1 VGLVREERNND
12 NRGVGIFVGKL
23 GFYTRTVCFLSL
35 SHAWFERQEQS
46 ATIIRGE
53 DTDLHGKKMKAMVL
67 KKPGEMTLENLSVPK
82 PKDGEVLI
90 KVSVCGACHT
100 DLDEFEGRLEAKRPV
115 VLGHQVVG
123 TIAELGKDVTKHKIG
138 DRVGVTWL
146 YSSCGKCNF
155 CKTGQENLCESAK
168 WTGKDA
174 DGGYAEYMVIGE
186 DYAYPIPKRFS
197 DSQAAPLLCAGVI
210 GYRTLRLADIKKGE
224 TIGLYGFGASAHIVI
239 QIIKHKFPDNPV
251 YAFTKS
257 GGPAS
262 PQSGGRGL
270 APRLEGREAC
280 GKGGHAELAK
290 SLGATW
296 TGISGE
302 MPPVKLD
309 KIMDF
314 TPVGECVRDALK
326 ILNRGGRL
334 VINAIRKE
342 TLIPA
347 LDYAQYLW
355 LEREIKSV
363 ANVTRRDAQEF
374 LPLAAQIPIVPT
386 IEEFPL
392 EQANE
397 VLMKIKHSKLKA
409 AAVLKIGV

>member
-1 VGLVREERNND
+1 
-12 NRGVGIFVGKL
+12 
-23 GFYTRTVCFLSL
+23 
-35 SHAWFERQEQS
+35 
-46 ATIIRGE
+46 
-53 DTDLHGKKMKAMVL
+53 
-67 KKPGEMTLENLSVPK
+67 
-82 PKDGEVLI
+82 
-90 KVSVCGACHT
+90 
-100 DLDEFEGRLEAKRPV
+100 
-115 VLGHQVVG
+115 
-123 TIAELGKDVTKHKIG
+123 
-138 DRVGVTWL
+138 
-146 YSSCGKCNF
+146 
-155 CKTGQENLCESAK
+155 
-168 WTGKDA
+168 
-174 DGGYAEYMVIGE
+174 MVIGE

-210 GYRTLRLADIKKGE
+210 GYRTLRLADIKQGE

-239 QIIKHKFPDNPV
+239 QIIRHKFPDNQV
-251 YAFTKS
+251 FAFTKT
-257 GGPAS
+257 
-262 PQSGGRGL
+262 
-270 APRLEGREAC
+270 
-280 GKGGHAELAK
+280 GGHADLAK

-314 TPVGECVRDALK
+314 TPAGECVRDALK

-342 TLIPA
+342 TPIPA
-347 LDYAQYLW
+347 LDYAEYLW

-392 EQANE
+392 TQAND

-409 AAVLKIGV
+409 AGVLRIGL

>member
-1 VGLVREERNND
+1 
-12 NRGVGIFVGKL
+12 
-23 GFYTRTVCFLSL
+23 
-35 SHAWFERQEQS
+35 
-46 ATIIRGE
+46 
-53 DTDLHGKKMKAMVL
+53 MKAMVL
-67 KKPGEMTLENLSVPK
+67 NKPRQPLTLVDLPIPK
-82 PKDGEVLI
+82 PKENEILI

-100 DLDEFEGRLEAKRPV
+100 DLDEAEGRLATKLPV
-115 VLGHQVVG
+115 VPGHQAVG
-123 TIAELGKDVTKHKIG
+123 IVSELGRRVTKHKVG
-138 DRVGVTWL
+138 DRVGATWL
-146 YSSCGKCNF
+146 YSSCGECNF
-155 CKTGQENLCESAK
+155 CKTGQENLCLNAK

-186 DYAYPIPKRFS
+186 DYAYPIPKRFT

-210 GYRTLRLADIKKGE
+210 GYRTLRLAEIKKGE

-239 QIIKHKFPDNPV
+239 QVIKHKFPDSPV

-257 GGPAS
+257 
-262 PQSGGRGL
+262 
-270 APRLEGREAC
+270 
-280 GKGGHAELAK
+280 GGHAELAK

-296 TGISGE
+296 TGLSGE
-302 MPPVKLD
+302 TPPVKLD

-314 TPVGECVRDALK
+314 TPAGECVRDALK

-342 TLIPA
+342 TPVPP
-347 LDYAQYLW
+347 LDYAEYLW

-363 ANVTRRDAQEF
+363 ANVTRRDAEEF

-397 VLMKIKHSKLKA
+397 VLLKIKQSKLKA
-409 AAVLKIGV
+409 AGVLRISV